1 MLVVLLIKQSFS
13 KGRPKSGLFL
23 CLKFEVAMISEK
35 GLSLVRQFEGLRT
48 TAYKCS
54 AGVWTI
60 GYGHTQQ
67 VKAGKVI
74 TKAQADAFLQ
84 LDISKADATIQRLV
98 KVPINQNERDALAS
112 FIFNLGAGAFESSTL
127 LKKINEGDKQ
137 SAANEFL
144 KWDKF
149 RNPVTKKLET
159 LTGLTKRRV
168 AEKSLFESK
177 AL

>member
-13 KGRPKSGLFL
+13 KGRPKSGLFY
-23 CLKFEVAMISEK
+23 CLKFEVDMISEK

-67 VKAGKVI
+67 VKAGQVI

-84 LDISKADATIQRLV
+84 LDISKADAAIQRLV

-112 FIFNLGAGAFESSTL
+112 FIFNVGAGAFQTSSTM
-127 LKKINEGDKQ
+127 LKKINDDDQAKC
-137 SAANEFL
+137 S
-144 KWDKF
+144 
-149 RNPVTKKLET
+149 
-159 LTGLTKRRV
+159 
-168 AEKSLFESK
+168 
-177 AL
+177 

>member
-1 MLVVLLIKQSFS
+1 MLVILLSKQSFS

-67 VKAGKVI
+67 VKAGQVI
-74 TKAQADAFLQ
+74 TKAQADELLHADLSKC
-84 LDISKADATIQRLV
+84 DAAISRLV
-98 KVPINQNERDALAS
+98 TVSLKQHERDALAS
-112 FIFNLGAGAFESSTL
+112 FIFNVGVNAFQSSTML
-127 LKKINEGDKQ
+127 RKINADDMQG
-137 SAANEFL
+137 AANEFL
-144 KWDKF
+144 RWNKATDPNT
-149 RNPVTKKLET
+149 RKLVV
-159 LTGLTKRRV
+159 LNGLTKRRE
-168 AEKSLFESK
+168 AEKQLFEGK
-177 AL
+177 A

>member
-1 MLVVLLIKQSFS
+1 
-13 KGRPKSGLFL
+13 
-23 CLKFEVAMISEK
+23 MISEK

-74 TKAQADAFLQ
+74 TKTQADAFLQ
-84 LDISKADATIQRLV
+84 LDISKADAAIQRLV

-168 AEKSLFESK
+168 AEKSLFESNT
-177 AL
+177 L